1 MNLKKTKMVNK
12 HRGWQRVLLIIIPFL
27 LISGL
32 FQYLGALVVGI
43 DLTDSNS
50 QKTSEQY
57 LIIKF
62 FALLGTFLI
71 VWFFMKFL
79 DKENFVKLG
88 FETKNKLNEF
98 IIGLGMGAIIMTVGY
113 LILLFMDEIIFQS
126 VLFDIKEIAISILL
140 FILVAVMEEVFLRGY
155 ILKNL
160 MVSFNKY
167 TALIVSSLL
176 FSLLHALNPNVDL
189 FSLTNIFLAGILLGI
204 SYIHTKNLW
213 FPIALHLSW
222 NLFQTLFGFNV
233 SGQDFYSLIEF
244 SITENNVLNG
254 GAFGF
259 EGSIFS
265 LVAMIIAIVVIGIY
279 YSKKNRT
286 IATIEEDIE

>member
-1 MNLKKTKMVNK
+1 MDLKKTKMVNK
-12 HRGWQRVLLIIIPFL
+12 HRGWQRVLLIILPYFFIAG
-27 LISGL
+27 LI
-32 FQYLGALVVGI
+32 QYLGALIAGV
-43 DLTDSNS
+43 DLSDSNF
-50 QKTSEQY
+50 QKTSEQQ
-57 LIIKF
+57 LIISF
-62 FALLGTFLI
+62 FNLLGTFLV

-98 IIGLGMGAIIMTVGY
+98 IIGLGMGAIIMAGGY
-113 LILLFMDEIIFQS
+113 LILLFMDEIIFQGV
-126 VLFDIKEIAISILL
+126 VLDIKDIVISILL
-140 FILVAVMEEVFLRGY
+140 FIIVAVTEEVFLRGY

-167 TALIVSSLL
+167 TALIVSSLI

-189 FSLTNIFLAGILLGI
+189 FSLANIFLAGILLGI

-222 NLFQTLFGFNV
+222 NLFQTMFGFNV

-244 SITENNVLNG
+244 SVTENNKLNG

-265 LVAMIIAIVVIGIY
+265 LVAMLIAIVGIGIY
-279 YSKKNRT
+279 YSKKNST
-286 IATIEEDIE
+286 ITTVKKDML